1 MRVALISESSADEP
15 ALRILTEAI
24 LGEVIEVEQLRVRS
38 RGWQSVFKNLR
49 SYLAALHYGGA
60 DGAVILLDSDDTELH
75 DNSHGPDFPRG
86 RCRLCDLTRDA
97 DHITQPVHA
106 RRRPVPAQT
115 RDRSRLPAHRSV
127 VELAGR
133 QADHG
138 GRLARRKARGPG
150 SGVQPRKLES
160 AFLQGGPPGHRAPNC
175 SDDGRSD
182 PALWPVGRIRAL
194 VPGRFRAATS

>member
-75 DNSHGPDFPRG
+75 DNSHGPDLPRG
-86 RCRLCDLTRDA
+86 RCRLCDLRRDA
-97 DHITQPVHA
+97 EHILKQFTPVEGRSH
-106 RRRPVPAQT
+106 
-115 RDRSRLPAHRSV
+115 DSRSRRVSPARSSKRGGIGWTTSG
-127 VELAGR
+127 LRR
-133 QADHG
+133 QAG
-138 GRLARRKARGPG
+138 ASQSK
-150 SGVQPRKLES
+150 
-160 AFLQGGPPGHRAPNC
+160 RA
-175 SDDGRSD
+175 GERST
-182 PALWPVGRIRAL
+182 
-194 VPGRFRAATS
+194 AAQA